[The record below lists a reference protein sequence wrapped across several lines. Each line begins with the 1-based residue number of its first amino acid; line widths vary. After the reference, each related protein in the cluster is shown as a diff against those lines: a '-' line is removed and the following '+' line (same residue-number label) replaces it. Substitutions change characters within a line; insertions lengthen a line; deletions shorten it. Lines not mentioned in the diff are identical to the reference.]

1 MIRFFVEPRDI
12 SAGRVKVW
20 GDSLHYLKNVLR
32 AEEGVKVKVFDGA
45 GNEYICTVDR
55 LGASGAVLSVIDLYR
70 TDNEASVD
78 ITLCLGLS
86 KQKSFEYSLQKTT
99 ELGVK
104 VIIPLITARSFP
116 SLSSSK
122 FSRAEK
128 IITEAA
134 RQCGRS
140 VFPRLE
146 EPREFSRAAGESS
159 GRGLAVIPWE
169 EEEERTFGQV
179 LKDSSPGEITAFI
192 GPEGGFTREEAEIAS
207 SAGILPVSLGPR
219 ILRAET
225 AAAAVVAMIIYRY
238 DLGGERFPGC

>member
-12 SAGRVKVW
+12 AAGRVTV
-20 GDSLHYLKNVLR
+20 GGHSLHYLKNVLR
-32 AEEGVKVKVFDGA
+32 AAEGMKVKVFDGA
-45 GNEYICTVDR
+45 GNEHLCSIDR
-55 LGASGAVLSVIDLYR
+55 VSSSGALLSVIDSYR

-86 KQKSFEYSLQKTT
+86 KQKSFEFSLQKAA

-104 VIIPLITARSFP
+104 VIIPLITRRSLP
-116 SLSSSK
+116 SLSASK

-128 IITEAA
+128 IIAEAA

-146 EPREFSRAAGESS
+146 EPREFSRAAAESS
-159 GRGLAVIPWE
+159 GRGLAIIPWE
-169 EEEERTFGQV
+169 EEEQTAIGRV
-179 LKDSSPGEITAFI
+179 LEGGTCRVVTAFI
-192 GPEGGFTREEAEIAS
+192 GPEGGFTREEAEIAGS
-207 SAGILPVSLGPR
+207 SGVVPVSLGPR

-225 AAAAVVAMIIYRY
+225 AAAAVVSMIVYRY
-238 DLGGERFPGC
+238 DLRG